1 MVAPNPVP
9 SDYTAEPVMHSDHPL
24 PDNPA
29 LLTAMVARR
38 TQTYFDR
45 ELKPH
50 GIGFAQFRMLG
61 FLYRH
66 GDSPAIQEDIR
77 AYIDSDKGSVA
88 HSIRR
93 LVDEGYITRTPHP
106 EDGRA
111 YEIHL
116 TEKGEAFRSQWE
128 RMTDFWSRRLVEGLS
143 DREHAALSGALR
155 RMLDNACAELDEN
168 CVGNRS

>member
-1 MVAPNPVP
+1 
-9 SDYTAEPVMHSDHPL
+9 MHPEHPL
-24 PDNPA
+24 PDNPGI
-29 LLTAMVARR
+29 LTSMVARR
-38 TQTYFDR
+38 THTYFDR

-66 GDSPAIQEDIR
+66 GDSPTMQEDIR

-93 LVDEGYITRTPHP
+93 LVDEGFIARTQHP

-116 TEKGEAFRSQWE
+116 TEKGEAFRAEWA
-128 RMTDFWSRRLVEGLS
+128 RMTDFWAQQLVDGLS
-143 DREHAALSGALR
+143 AEERSALSSALQK
-155 RMLDNACAELDEN
+155 MLDNACLALDEE
-168 CVGNRS
+168 CEGHNR

>member
-1 MVAPNPVP
+1 
-9 SDYTAEPVMHSDHPL
+9 MHPTHEL

-29 LLTAMVARR
+29 LLTSMLARR

-45 ELKPH
+45 ALKPYA
-50 GIGFAQFRMLG
+50 IGFSQFRMLG

-66 GDSPAIQEDIR
+66 GDTPAMQEDIR

-93 LVDEGYITRTPHP
+93 LVDEGYIERTQHP
-106 EDGRA
+106 DDGRA

-116 TEKGEAFRSQWE
+116 TDKGEAFRADFDRIAE
-128 RMTDFWSRRLVEGLS
+128 RWSERLVDGFSAEQCS
-143 DREHAALSGALR
+143 VASALLK
-155 RMLDNACAELDEN
+155 RMIDNACTLLDDESEE
-168 CVGNRS
+168 R